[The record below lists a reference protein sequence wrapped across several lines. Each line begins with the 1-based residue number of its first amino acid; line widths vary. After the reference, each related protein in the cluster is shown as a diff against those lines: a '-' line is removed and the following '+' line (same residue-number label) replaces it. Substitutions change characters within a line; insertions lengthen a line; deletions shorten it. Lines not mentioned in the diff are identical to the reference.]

1 MKKHTFLIYG
11 VLWLLL
17 IASTFYQQMVDI
29 KNYAQQIATRQAEM
43 FFDHIIRVRQWN
55 ALHGG
60 VYVPITERTLP
71 NPYLTI
77 PERDVET
84 KDGRKLTLI
93 NPAYMTRQFS
103 EMEHDK
109 TGIRFHIT
117 SLNPLRAENKAD
129 PWESAALQAL
139 SKGENSRS
147 ELTTIDGAPFYRYM
161 APLLVNDDCLKC
173 HSQQG
178 IKSGDRYGGLSI
190 SIPARSIDE
199 FVYARLDQLGL
210 THIFIAGAGVI
221 VLLGAYVTHRN
232 MTRRLAKAKRHLQLA
247 YMDVLTQLPNRRYYD
262 FFVSREWKRAMR
274 QGYPLSMIMIDIDY
288 FKIYNDK
295 MGHIQGDNCLQNVA
309 RTMRRY
315 FRRAGD
321 LIARYGGEEFC
332 VVAACDAIQIAQLAE
347 ILRKSVEDMQLPHP
361 GSKISSFVTISLGT
375 ATVVPDETI
384 EFEELLRRA
393 DQSLYQAKE
402 NGRNRVESYNV

>member
-29 KNYAQQIATRQAEM
+29 KNYAQHIATRQAEM
-43 FFDHIIRVRQWN
+43 FFDHIILLRQWN

-60 VYVPITERTLP
+60 VYVPVTEQTQP

-77 PERDVET
+77 PERDIET
-84 KDGRKLTLI
+84 KGGQKLTLI

-103 EMEHDK
+103 EMELGK
-109 TGIRFHIT
+109 TGILFHIT
-117 SLNPLRAENKAD
+117 SLHPLRAENKAD
-129 PWESAALQAL
+129 PWESTALQAFT
-139 SKGENSRS
+139 KGERSRS
-147 ELTTIDGAPFYRYM
+147 EINTIDEKPFYRYM
-161 APLLVNDDCLKC
+161 APLRVNDECLKC

-178 IKSGDRYGGLSI
+178 FKSGDHYGGLSI
-190 SIPARSIDE
+190 SIPAESIDE
-199 FVYARLDQLGL
+199 FVYARLHQLGL
-210 THIFIAGAGVI
+210 THIFIACAGLI
-221 VLLGAYVTHRN
+221 VLLGAYFTHQK

-262 FFVSREWKRAMR
+262 FFVNKEWKRAMR

-295 MGHIQGDNCLQNVA
+295 MGHIQGDQCLHNVA

-332 VVAACDAIQIAQLAE
+332 VVAACDAEQITQLAE

-375 ATVVPDETI
+375 ATMVPDETM

-393 DQSLYQAKE
+393 DQSLYLAKE
-402 NGRNRVESYNV
+402 NGRNRVETYSF

>member
-17 IASTFYQQMVDI
+17 IGSTFYQQMADI

-43 FFDHIIRVRQWN
+43 FFDHIVLLRQWN

-60 VYVPITERTLP
+60 VYVPISEQTQP

-77 PERDVET
+77 PERDIET

-93 NPAYMTRQFS
+93 NPSYMTRQFS
-103 EMEHDK
+103 EMAHGK
-109 TGIRFHIT
+109 TGIRFRIT

-129 PWESAALQAL
+129 PWETAALEAFAN
-139 SKGENSRS
+139 GETSRS
-147 ELTTIDGAPFYRYM
+147 EPSSIDGTSYYRYM
-161 APLLVNDDCLKC
+161 APLRVNEECLKC
-173 HSQQG
+173 HAQQG
-178 IKSGDRYGGLSI
+178 FKSGDGYGGLSI
-190 SIPARSIDE
+190 SIPANSIDT
-199 FVYARLDQLGL
+199 FVFARLNQLGL
-210 THIFIAGAGVI
+210 THIVIGLAGLV
-221 VLLGAYVTHRN
+221 VLLVAYLTHQK

-262 FFVSREWKRAMR
+262 FFVNREWKRAMR

-295 MGHIQGDNCLQNVA
+295 MGHIQGDNCLQQVA
-309 RTMRRY
+309 KTLRRY

-332 VVAACDAIQIAQLAE
+332 VVAACDAEQIVQLAE
-347 ILRKSVEDMQLPHP
+347 ILRKSVEDMQMPHP
-361 GSKISSFVTISLGT
+361 GSKISSSVTISLGT
-375 ATVVPDETI
+375 ATVVPDDTL

-393 DQSLYQAKE
+393 DQSLYLAKE
-402 NGRNRVESYNV
+402 NGRNRVESYNF